1 MKLIRNKRRGAHVVA
16 VHVVRLLGLLE
27 LLPYVVPHLDDF
39 IPKWLS
45 IGILLMSPIAR
56 VIHQKN
62 LKDEQ
67 AQER

>member
-1 MKLIRNKRRGAHVVA
+1 M
-16 VHVVRLLGLLE
+16 LE